1 MKNYLLWL
9 VPAIAGLMLLQAT
22 KHVYTHSQ
30 PVTRLEPPRTPP
42 RTMFANSI
50 AATGILEPASQNI
63 AVGSALSGVVIEVYV
78 SVERVGTRVKAG
90 DPLFQVDDRHLR
102 AELELAKTRARPR
115 RGPSW

>member
-63 AVGSALSGVVIEVYV
+63 AVGSALLGRGDRGLRVCRAGRYASEGRRSAVSSG
-78 SVERVGTRVKAG
+78 
-90 DPLFQVDDRHLR
+90 
-102 AELELAKTRARPR
+102 RP
-115 RGPSW
+115 PFTC